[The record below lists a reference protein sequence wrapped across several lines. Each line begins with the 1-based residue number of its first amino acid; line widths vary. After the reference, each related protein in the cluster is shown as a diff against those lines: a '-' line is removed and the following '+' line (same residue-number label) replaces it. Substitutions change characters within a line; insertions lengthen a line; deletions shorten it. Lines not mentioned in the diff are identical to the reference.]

1 MDSVRVETYSGDY
14 FYLSKDL
21 SHYNE
26 INELMQEILKEEKY
40 ILHDKIIYSYEI
52 ISVTIY

>member
-1 MDSVRVETYSGDY
+1 MDSVRVETYSGYY

-26 INELMQEILKEEKY
+26 INELMQDILKEEKY
-40 ILHDKIIYSYEI
+40 ILRDRIVYSYEI
-52 ISVTIY
+52 ISVTI

>member
-26 INELMQEILKEEKY
+26 IDELMQEILKEEKY
-40 ILHDKIIYSYEI
+40 ILYDKIIYSYEI